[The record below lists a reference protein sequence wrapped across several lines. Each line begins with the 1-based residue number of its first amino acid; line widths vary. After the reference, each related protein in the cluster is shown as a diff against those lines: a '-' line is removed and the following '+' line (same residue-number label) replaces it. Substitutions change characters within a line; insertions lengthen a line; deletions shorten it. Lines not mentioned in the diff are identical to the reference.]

1 MSRGWVPQRP
11 QKVGGFAAAKQWL
24 AARIRPNNSGTYL
37 SERPD
42 TATVAQAVA
51 QHVPVASVP
60 QAKHTMGQ
68 LVNDLIGLGPLAP
81 FADDPDTTDI
91 IVDGH
96 GHVWTDTGSGLV
108 RSATTLEGATTKA
121 LAVRLLGQGGKRL
134 DEGMPFGDVQIG
146 QARVHAVL
154 SPIATAGPQLSIRLP
169 ARSHPTIETLAAQ
182 WPEANKWFGVLDHL
196 MHHRM
201 NMLISGAT
209 GSGKTT
215 LLAALLATADPTER
229 ILTIEDTPEL
239 DIRHPHVVGLATRDA
254 NTEGQGGIGLPVLIR
269 QALRMRPDR
278 LIVGECRGAEVADF
292 LTAMNTGHRG
302 AIGTLHANSA
312 ADVPARLHAMS
323 ALAGLD
329 PTTAALQ
336 IRSAVDVVMHLT
348 RDEHGNRY
356 PAELALLDHRG
367 EAADLH
373 LIPVL
378 STVGKQVIEGT
389 GLAHLDA
396 LSKRQERA
404 A

>member
-1 MSRGWVPQRP
+1 MSRGWVPARP
-11 QKVGGFAAAKQWL
+11 PKTGGLAAAKQWL
-24 AARIRPNNSGTYL
+24 AARITPASHGSHHPAT
-37 SERPD
+37 PD
-42 TATVAQAVA
+42 AATVAQAVA
-51 QHVPVASVP
+51 QHIPVASVS
-60 QAKHTMGQ
+60 QAQTTMDQ
-68 LVNDLIGLGPLAP
+68 LVHDLIGLGPLAP
-81 FADDPDTTDI
+81 FAQHPDTTDI

-96 GHVWTDTGSGLV
+96 GHIWTDTGTGLT
-108 RSATTLEGATTKA
+108 RSDTVLDAETIKA

-154 SPIATAGPQLSIRLP
+154 PPIATAGPQLSIRLP
-169 ARSHPTIETLAAQ
+169 AKSQPTLETLTTQ
-182 WPEANKWFGVLDHL
+182 WPGAATWLNVVHHL
-196 MHHRM
+196 MQHRT

-215 LLAALLATADPTER
+215 LLAALLATVDPTER

-254 NTEGQGGIGLPVLIR
+254 NTEGHGGIGLPVLIR

-312 ADVPARLHAMS
+312 ADVPARLHAMA

-336 IRSAVDVVMHLT
+336 IRSAVDVVIHLA
-348 RDEHGNRY
+348 RDDQGNRY
-356 PAELALLDHRG
+356 PAEVALLDSTG
-367 EAADLH
+367 ETADLH
-373 LIPVL
+373 LLPVL
-378 STVGKQVIEGT
+378 TTVSGQVLEGP
-389 GLAHLDA
+389 GLARLDT
-396 LSKRQERA
+396 LTSVQERA